1 MIEKWLRNE
10 IDKKICNSN
19 RIVILDQSSRW
30 KFLVDAA
37 CTDICLYSTKDYSS
51 KWQQK
56 QDELFLR
63 HEIEKNH
70 KNDQVVIYVSRKLAA
85 DSFLIEYA
93 KTGGCIELATEWVR
107 DVLLKE
113 TSLQVSLTDD
123 ELYTACQLGIF
134 KDINWWKKVVQKIE
148 GLLSIEND
156 ILDFFDNP
164 NGFLESK
171 TPAVKNLYIQEFCK
185 LLQQPVQDK
194 PADTFASEIARHI
207 FTGMLEGNISEKE
220 YVIYCK
226 WIDSRNHESSFKKY
240 LGEYQLPSTIDIDKV
255 KDNHCFDVVDKKYLT
270 KLVEN
275 INNASEVKNI
285 LDKIKKRLR
294 FKKSNPYIA
303 KWWQDI
309 ADIMDFTVVCND
321 ASIDGISRYYTVE
334 FSKTDRSMRR
344 ILTYLK
350 ADINIVKPIQECYE
364 RMNQDLLKSWF
375 AHYGEYQ
382 ESQKGYLV
390 NLIKNTSKK
399 IAIIVGDGVRY
410 EVADSV
416 ASRVASDIS
425 VDKKFM
431 YAGLPS
437 ETEHNMSALY
447 TTDGEIIAEKK
458 EREKKLSDETGKDI
472 TYMQLDEVNGTT
484 DGEILVLTYKDIDD
498 AGEKMQQGMLRLV
511 DEFEDILVEKI
522 QLLLHLGYKEV
533 HLVTDHGFVLTGILE
548 ESDKIPTDDISGGKE
563 VSERYIRSVDEQSGS
578 KYISIE
584 EHYENY
590 NYVNFAKSSRPFVST
605 GKYGYSHGGFTPQ
618 EVVIPNFVFTY
629 NKQNQMD
636 VDITNK
642 KDLIDIAGNILTV
655 KFSSCEAKDVL
666 SYQRKVRVLLYVGDK
681 IVDKSSIISIS
692 PGSQEKVELSLDSAT
707 EGVVVII
714 DEDTKDQLDKA
725 KVTKSQMRDLGGLF
739 YGGDISV

>member
-1 MIEKWLRNE
+1 
-10 IDKKICNSN
+10 
-19 RIVILDQSSRW
+19 
-30 KFLVDAA
+30 
-37 CTDICLYSTKDYSS
+37 
-51 KWQQK
+51 
-56 QDELFLR
+56 
-63 HEIEKNH
+63 
-70 KNDQVVIYVSRKLAA
+70 
-85 DSFLIEYA
+85 
-93 KTGGCIELATEWVR
+93 
-107 DVLLKE
+107 
-113 TSLQVSLTDD
+113 
-123 ELYTACQLGIF
+123 
-134 KDINWWKKVVQKIE
+134 
-148 GLLSIEND
+148 
-156 ILDFFDNP
+156 
-164 NGFLESK
+164 
-171 TPAVKNLYIQEFCK
+171 
-185 LLQQPVQDK
+185 
-194 PADTFASEIARHI
+194 
-207 FTGMLEGNISEKE
+207 
-220 YVIYCK
+220 
-226 WIDSRNHESSFKKY
+226 
-240 LGEYQLPSTIDIDKV
+240 
-255 KDNHCFDVVDKKYLT
+255 
-270 KLVEN
+270 
-275 INNASEVKNI
+275 
-285 LDKIKKRLR
+285 
-294 FKKSNPYIA
+294 
-303 KWWQDI
+303 
-309 ADIMDFTVVCND
+309 
-321 ASIDGISRYYTVE
+321 
-334 FSKTDRSMRR
+334 
-344 ILTYLK
+344 
-350 ADINIVKPIQECYE
+350 
-364 RMNQDLLKSWF
+364 
-375 AHYGEYQ
+375 
-382 ESQKGYLV
+382 
-390 NLIKNTSKK
+390 
-399 IAIIVGDGVRY
+399 
-410 EVADSV
+410 
-416 ASRVASDIS
+416 
-425 VDKKFM
+425 
-431 YAGLPS
+431 
-437 ETEHNMSALY
+437 MSALY

-548 ESDKIPTDDISGGKE
+548 ESDKIPTDDISGGKK

-655 KFSSCEAKDVL
+655 KFSSGEAKDVL

-739 YGGDISV
+739 

>member
-171 TPAVKNLYIQEFCK
+171 TPAVKNLYIQEFCE

-350 ADINIVKPIQECYE
+350 ADINIVKPIQEYYE

-437 ETEHNMSALY
+437 EPEHNMSALY

-548 ESDKIPTDDISGGKE
+548 ESDKIPTDDISGGKK

-725 KVTKSQMRDLGGLF
+725 KITKSQMRDLGGLF
-739 YGGDISV
+739 

>member
-350 ADINIVKPIQECYE
+350 ADINIVKPIQEYYE

-548 ESDKIPTDDISGGKE
+548 ESDKIPTDDISGGKK
-563 VSERYIRSVDEQSGS
+563 VSERYIRSVDEQSDS

-655 KFSSCEAKDVL
+655 KFSSGEAKDVL

-739 YGGDISV
+739 

>member
-19 RIVILDQSSRW
+19 RIVILDQTSRW
-30 KFLVDAA
+30 KFLIDAA

-63 HEIEKNH
+63 HDIEKNH
-70 KNDQVVIYVSRKLAA
+70 KNDQVVIYVSRELTP

-93 KTGGCIELATEWVR
+93 KTGGCIEIATEWVR

-123 ELYTACQLGIF
+123 ELYTACQLGIS

-207 FTGMLEGNISEKE
+207 FTGILEGNISEKE

-270 KLVEN
+270 KFVEN

-285 LDKIKKRLR
+285 LDKIKKRLK

-350 ADINIVKPIQECYE
+350 ADINIVKPIQEYYE

-548 ESDKIPTDDISGGKE
+548 ESDKIPTDDISGGKK

-655 KFSSCEAKDVL
+655 KFSSGEAKDVL

-739 YGGDISV
+739 

>member
-70 KNDQVVIYVSRKLAA
+70 KNDQVVIYVSRELAA

-207 FTGMLEGNISEKE
+207 FTGILEGNISEKE

-350 ADINIVKPIQECYE
+350 ADINIVKPIQEYYE
-364 RMNQDLLKSWF
+364 RMNQNLLKSWF

-548 ESDKIPTDDISGGKE
+548 ESDKIPTDDISGGKK

-655 KFSSCEAKDVL
+655 KFSSGEAKNVL
-666 SYQRKVRVLLYVGDK
+666 SYHRKVRVLLYVGDK

-739 YGGDISV
+739 

>member
-70 KNDQVVIYVSRKLAA
+70 KNDQVVIYVSRELAA

-164 NGFLESK
+164 NCFLESK

-207 FTGMLEGNISEKE
+207 FTGILEGNISEKE

-255 KDNHCFDVVDKKYLT
+255 KDNHCFEVVDKKYLT
-270 KLVEN
+270 KLVDN

-285 LDKIKKRLR
+285 LDKIKKRLK

-350 ADINIVKPIQECYE
+350 ADINIVKPIQEYYE

-548 ESDKIPTDDISGGKE
+548 ESDKIPTDDISGGKK

-655 KFSSCEAKDVL
+655 KFSSGEAKDVL

-739 YGGDISV
+739 

>member
-472 TYMQLDEVNGTT
+472 TYMQLDEVNGTK

-739 YGGDISV
+739 

>member
-70 KNDQVVIYVSRKLAA
+70 KNDQVVIYVSRELAA

-207 FTGMLEGNISEKE
+207 FTGILEGNISEKE

-285 LDKIKKRLR
+285 LDKIKKRLK

-309 ADIMDFTVVCND
+309 ADIMGFTVVCND
-321 ASIDGISRYYTVE
+321 ASIDGISRYYTVK

-350 ADINIVKPIQECYE
+350 ADINMVKPIQEYYE

-548 ESDKIPTDDISGGKE
+548 ESDKIPTDDISGGKK

-655 KFSSCEAKDVL
+655 KFSSGEAKDVL
-666 SYQRKVRVLLYVGDK
+666 SYRRKVRVLLYVGDK

-692 PGSQEKVELSLDSAT
+692 QGSQEKVELSLDSAT

-714 DEDTKDQLDKA
+714 DEDTKDQLDRA

-739 YGGDISV
+739 

>member
-134 KDINWWKKVVQKIE
+134 KDINWWTKVVQKIE

-739 YGGDISV
+739 

>member
-37 CTDICLYSTKDYSS
+37 CTDICLYSIKDYSS

-70 KNDQVVIYVSRKLAA
+70 KNDQVVIYVSRELAA

-93 KTGGCIELATEWVR
+93 KTGGCIELTTEWVR

-134 KDINWWKKVVQKIE
+134 KNINWWKKVVQKIE

-207 FTGMLEGNISEKE
+207 FTGILEGNISEKE

-255 KDNHCFDVVDKKYLT
+255 KDNHCFDVIDKKYLT

-285 LDKIKKRLR
+285 LDKIKKRLK

-321 ASIDGISRYYTVE
+321 ASIDGIGRYYTVE

-375 AHYGEYQ
+375 DHYGEYQ

-484 DGEILVLTYKDIDD
+484 DGEMLVLTYKDIDD

-563 VSERYIRSVDEQSGS
+563 VSERYIRSVDEQSVS

-655 KFSSCEAKDVL
+655 KFSSGEAKDVL

-739 YGGDISV
+739 

>member
-19 RIVILDQSSRW
+19 RIVILDQTSRW
-30 KFLVDAA
+30 KFLIDAA

-56 QDELFLR
+56 QDEFFLR
-63 HEIEKNH
+63 HDIEKNH
-70 KNDQVVIYVSRKLAA
+70 KNDQVVIYVSRELTP

-93 KTGGCIELATEWVR
+93 KTGGCIEIATEWVR

-123 ELYTACQLGIF
+123 ELYTACQLGIS

-148 GLLSIEND
+148 GLLSIEDD
-156 ILDFFDNP
+156 ILDFLDNP
-164 NGFLESK
+164 NGFLGSK

-185 LLQQPVQDK
+185 LLLQPVQDK

-207 FTGMLEGNISEKE
+207 FTGILEGNISEKE

-285 LDKIKKRLR
+285 LDKIKKRLK

-321 ASIDGISRYYTVE
+321 ASIDGISKYYTVE

-350 ADINIVKPIQECYE
+350 ADINIVKPIQEYYE

-548 ESDKIPTDDISGGKE
+548 ESDKIPTDDISGGKK

-590 NYVNFAKSSRPFVST
+590 NYVSFAKSSRPFVST

-655 KFSSCEAKDVL
+655 KFSSGEAKDVL

-725 KVTKSQMRDLGGLF
+725 KVTKGQMRDLGGLF
-739 YGGDISV
+739 

>member
-350 ADINIVKPIQECYE
+350 ADINIVKPIQEYYE

-548 ESDKIPTDDISGGKE
+548 ESDKIPTDDISGGKK

-725 KVTKSQMRDLGGLF
+725 KITKSQMRDLGGLF
-739 YGGDISV
+739 

>member
-70 KNDQVVIYVSRKLAA
+70 KKDQVVIYVSRELAA

-207 FTGMLEGNISEKE
+207 FTGILEGNISEKE

-240 LGEYQLPSTIDIDKV
+240 LGGYQLPSTIDIDKV
-255 KDNHCFDVVDKKYLT
+255 KDNHCFDVVDKRYLT

-285 LDKIKKRLR
+285 LDKIKKRLK

-350 ADINIVKPIQECYE
+350 ADINIVKPIQEYYE

-548 ESDKIPTDDISGGKE
+548 ESDKIPTDDISGGKK
-563 VSERYIRSVDEQSGS
+563 VSERYIRSLDEQSGS

-655 KFSSCEAKDVL
+655 KFSSGEAKDVL

-739 YGGDISV
+739 

>member
-70 KNDQVVIYVSRKLAA
+70 KNDQVVIYVSRELAA

-207 FTGMLEGNISEKE
+207 FTGILEGNISEKE

-350 ADINIVKPIQECYE
+350 ADINIVKPIQEYYE

-548 ESDKIPTDDISGGKE
+548 ESDKIPTDDISGGKK

-655 KFSSCEAKDVL
+655 KFSSGEAKNVL
-666 SYQRKVRVLLYVGDK
+666 SYHRKVRVLLYVGDK

-739 YGGDISV
+739 

>member
-207 FTGMLEGNISEKE
+207 FTGILEGNISEKE

-255 KDNHCFDVVDKKYLT
+255 KDNHCFEVVDKKYLT

-350 ADINIVKPIQECYE
+350 ADINIVKPIQEYYE

-390 NLIKNTSKK
+390 NLIKNTFKK

-548 ESDKIPTDDISGGKE
+548 ESDKIPTDDISGGKK

-655 KFSSCEAKDVL
+655 KFSSGEAKDVL

-739 YGGDISV
+739 